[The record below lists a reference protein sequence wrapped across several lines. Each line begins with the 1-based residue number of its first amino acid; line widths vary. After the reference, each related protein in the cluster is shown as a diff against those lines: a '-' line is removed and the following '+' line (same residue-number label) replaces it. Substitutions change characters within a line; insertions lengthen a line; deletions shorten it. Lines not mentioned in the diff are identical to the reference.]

1 MTQLPNAARPSISRE
16 KWYTRIQYTPRRS
29 QALMEQAIAAGAR
42 YIGYF
47 AFPRAGKSYGA
58 ARFLEPLLLQP
69 DFHAWI
75 VAPTYNLGSKEFGYV
90 WNDFAETGFL
100 GMATRKNFDI
110 RGGNMRLQFP
120 WGAMLEVVSA
130 DNPASLR
137 AEELDLL
144 ILAEAAEMAP
154 ELHERH
160 LFARV
165 EKRKGLT
172 IVPTTPKGYNWVHDK
187 FRIPSLTMINGVPNP
202 AYDPLYW
209 SVVVSA
215 DPTLGDVHEPGIYD
229 DDYLVRAKKMLPLP
243 IYMEQVGGGFASYA
257 GLIYPEPLSRLR
269 VPRFT
274 IPDHWT
280 HVVGWDHGANAPTS
294 IHAGS
299 YSPAGVLYWWGEIYT
314 TGLSAREYYSRL
326 QALLGSKADKVAAI
340 AIDRSAKQVRI
351 ELEEIGVATTSPD
364 ARSIQARIIRTTQ
377 LMRDDKWKI
386 LEGTC
391 PNLEEEVVT
400 WEWDDKNPGKPR
412 ERQRCHALDDTGYA
426 SLIPVGL
433 PEEGHDPFNVPGEDV
448 QTSEYWRSFRKRM
461 AKDEERRQA
470 EKESSLFED
479 DLFYEAGLLA
489 IMGAEDEQ

>member
-1 MTQLPNAARPSISRE
+1 MSQMPSATQPAISRE
-16 KWYTRIQYTPRRS
+16 KWYKRIGYTPRKS
-29 QALMEQAIAAGAR
+29 QAMMEQAIADGAR

-47 AFPRAGKSYGA
+47 AFPRAGKSFGA
-58 ARFLEPLLLQP
+58 ARFLEPLLLRP

-75 VAPTYNLGSKEFGYV
+75 VAPNYALGSKEFGYI

-100 GMATRKNFDI
+100 AMASRRNFDI
-110 RGGNMRLQFP
+110 RGGNMRLHFP
-120 WGAMLEVVSA
+120 WGALLEVVSA

-144 ILAEAAEMAP
+144 ILAEAAEIAP

-165 EKRKGLT
+165 EKRKGIT

-187 FRIPSLTMINGVPNP
+187 FRIPSLKIINGEPNP

-215 DPTLGDVHEPGIYD
+215 DPELGDVHEPGIYD
-229 DDYLVRAKKMLPLP
+229 DDYLVRAKKMLPYP

-269 VPRFT
+269 VPRFP

-280 HVVGWDHGANAPTS
+280 HVVGWDHGANAPTA
-294 IHAGS
+294 ILAGS
-299 YSPAGVLYWWGEIYT
+299 YSPEGVLYWWGEIYT
-314 TGLSAREYYSRL
+314 VGFSAKEYYSRV
-326 QALLGSKADKVAAI
+326 QALLGTKTSKVAAI
-340 AIDRSAKQVRI
+340 AIDRSAMQVRI
-351 ELEEIGVATTSPD
+351 ELEQIGVGTTTPD

-377 LMRDDKWKI
+377 LMREDKWKI

-391 PNLEEEVVT
+391 PNLEQELVT

-412 ERQRCHALDDTGYA
+412 ERQRCHALDATGYA

-433 PEEGHDPFNVPGEDV
+433 PEDGLDPFSVQGEDSH
-448 QTSEYWRSFRKRM
+448 TSEFWRPFRQRM
-461 AKDEERRQA
+461 AKEDELRQA
-470 EKESSLFED
+470 ATEASLFDE
-479 DLFYEAGLLA
+479 DLFDEAGLLA
-489 IMGAEDEQ
+489 TVGAEDDA